1 MTLAAFVDAEAVV
14 RAWINSRTAT
24 LVGAGK
30 PLAHGCF
37 LNPMR
42 SPDRGAYAKL
52 ERIGGYDDPGDAPVD
67 HARVSFQV
75 YASTKQAAA
84 IAATALANEL
94 RTGLDGTQQTV
105 VVDGVTRRLLGCEGI
120 TGPSYYPDGDE
131 DRYVVDAL
139 ILVTPGP

>member
-1 MTLAAFVDAEAVV
+1 MTLAAFTDAEAAIRVWLNG
-14 RAWINSRTAT
+14 RSN
-24 LVGAGK
+24 LVGQGN
-30 PLAHGCF
+30 PLPLGVH
-37 LNPMR
+37 LNALR
-42 SPDRGAYAKL
+42 STQGGAYAL
-52 ERIGGYDDPGDAPVD
+52 CERIGGYDDPGDAPVD
-67 HARVSFQV
+67 TARIAFNV

-105 VVDGVTRRLLGCEGI
+105 VVDGATRRLLGCDSI
-120 TGPSYYPDGDE
+120 TGPSFYPDGDE